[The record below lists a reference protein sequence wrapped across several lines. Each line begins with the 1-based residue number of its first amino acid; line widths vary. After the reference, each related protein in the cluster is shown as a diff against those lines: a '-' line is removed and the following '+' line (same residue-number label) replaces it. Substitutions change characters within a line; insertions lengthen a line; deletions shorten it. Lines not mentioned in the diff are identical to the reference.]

1 MKVLFYSPYIPDH
14 FGGGEKHLFDIATTV
29 ATKHDVF
36 IALPHSLFS
45 HENDDFEFINNDLIN
60 SDDLIELKNNKII
73 KNIREKYEKFLNY
86 SLKNIKF
93 IPSLLKTGSV
103 FDKLKETRNF
113 DYLYYA
119 TDGSFFIS
127 AAKKNNLHIQI
138 PFTNK
143 LNILNKIKLNAWQ
156 IKNTNS
162 EFTKQVVENSWLTS
176 IDYVHNPLV
185 SLEEI
190 KLGKNKENIILNV
203 GRFFKQLHSKRQDV
217 LVNFFKKLVDENKSE
232 LIGWKLVLVGKVEDK
247 EYLDEVI
254 ELAKGYPIEI
264 KIDVSREDL
273 INLYKKSKIY
283 WHATGYGVD
292 ENINPE
298 KVEHF
303 GITTIEAMAAGCVPI
318 VINKGG
324 QKEILGDELNDL
336 LWNSQD
342 ECLDITKLIINND
355 SDYKEYQSI
364 SLNRVKKFSKQ
375 EFDKVV
381 WEMFK

>member
-14 FGGGEKHLFDIATTV
+14 FGGGEKHLFDVASTV
-29 ATKHDVF
+29 ATKHEVY
-36 IALPHSLFS
+36 IAIPHSLFS
-45 HENDDFEFINNDLIN
+45 RENSSVDSKN
-60 SDDLIELKNNKII
+60 NNKII

-86 SLKNIKF
+86 SLENIKF
-93 IPSLLKTGSV
+93 IPSILKTGSV
-103 FDKLKETRNF
+103 FDKLSETKNY

-138 PFTNK
+138 PFTNN
-143 LNILNKIKLNAWQ
+143 LSLLNKIKLNTWQ

-162 EFTKQVVENSWLTS
+162 EFTKKVVERSWMTTVN
-176 IDYVHNPLV
+176 YVHHPLV

-190 KLGKNKENIILNV
+190 KLEKNKENIILNV

-217 LVNFFKKLVDENKSE
+217 MVRMFKDLVDNNKSE
-232 LIGWKLVLVGKVEDK
+232 LEGWKLVLVGKVEDQV
-247 EYLDEVI
+247 YLDEVI

-264 KIDVSREDL
+264 KIDVSRDEL
-273 INLYKKSKIY
+273 IKLYKKSKIY

-292 ENINPE
+292 ENIHPE

-303 GITTIEAMAAGCVPI
+303 GISTIEAMAAGCVPV

-324 QKEILGDELNDL
+324 QKEILGNDLKDL
-336 LWNSQD
+336 LWD
-342 ECLDITKLIINND
+342 THEDCIDTTKTIALDK
-355 SDYKEYQSI
+355 KEYNKYQEV

-375 EFDKVV
+375 EFDKVL

>member
-14 FGGGEKHLFDIATTV
+14 FGGGEKHIFDIATTV
-29 ATKHDVF
+29 AQKHQVF
-36 IALPHSLFS
+36 IAIPHNYLSR
-45 HENDDFEFINNDLIN
+45 E
-60 SDDLIELKNNKII
+60 SDEKS
-73 KNIREKYEKFLNY
+73 IREKYEEFLNY
-86 SLKNIKF
+86 KLNNIKF
-93 IPSLLKTGSV
+93 ISSILKTGSV
-103 FDKLKETRNF
+103 FEKLKETKEF

-143 LNILNKIKLNAWQ
+143 LNILNKIKLNTWQ

-162 EFTKQVVENSWLTS
+162 EFTKQVIEKSWNTK
-176 IDYVHNPLV
+176 INYVHHPLV

-190 KLGKNKENIILNV
+190 MPGNNKENIILHV

-217 LVNFFKKLVDENKSE
+217 IVTMFKNLIDQNKTE
-232 LIGWKLVLVGKVEDK
+232 LKDWKLVLVGKVEDQ
-247 EYLDEVI
+247 EYLDQII

-264 KIDVSREDL
+264 KIDLQRKEL
-273 INLYKKSKIY
+273 IELYQKAKIY
-283 WHATGYGVD
+283 WHATGYQVD
-292 ENINPE
+292 EDINPE

-303 GITTIEAMAAGCVPI
+303 GISTIEAMAAGCVPI

-324 QKEILGDELNDL
+324 QKEILGNDLKEL
-336 LWNSQD
+336 LWNTPED
-342 ECLDITKLIINND
+342 CLDISKRMINDQKQYN
-355 SDYKEYQSI
+355 KYQET
-364 SLNRVKKFSKQ
+364 SLSRVNKFSKQ
-375 EFDKVV
+375 EFDKVL